1 MAIRKDLDDML
12 NNLKGGKTSN
22 LPKKPAPT
30 HTAASKNM
38 AGNNVD
44 NMSVDE
50 LLSSLMSPKRPS
62 PLEAAKA
69 EEARLKAEE
78 ERIAAE
84 KAAKEKAER
93 ERIAAEKAAKE
104 KAERERIAAEKAA
117 EEKAEQERIA
127 AEKAAEEKAEQER
140 IAAEK
145 AAEEKAEQE
154 RIAAEKAAEEKAEQE
169 RIAAEK
175 AAEEKTEQERVAAE
189 KAVEEEF
196 DEESAAPQ
204 EEEPTDETENDP
216 SENLIEM
223 IRGNAKKAEE
233 ELDNSTHETEVE
245 PEETGEGEEIVEKEE
260 IVRKKGHKKVT
271 ETLENI
277 LDEDADEIINRRN
290 ENVEE
295 DGEKPSKGGYKKAF
309 YAIFGVIFAVLACIG
324 LIAVIAKIIG
334 MFGSYTSGDTRKD
347 ALEQAIYPAV
357 IMDIESFNNPSELP
371 PEQILTAA
379 IWSMIMTD
387 GVTDSYEKTFD
398 MVMIPSIDV
407 ESYAVKL
414 FGENL
419 PELTHST
426 IGPAEARF
434 YYNEETKTY
443 NVPVA
448 PVTFTY
454 TPEIREATKSG
465 NDYTVVVDYIDELP
479 SWLPKNSSKSV
490 EFTLTETDSG
500 YLLRSMK
507 ILTTNTNA
515 V

>member
-30 HTAASKNM
+30 NTATSKNI
-38 AGNNVD
+38 AENNID
-44 NMSVDE
+44 SMSVDE
-50 LLSSLMSPKRPS
+50 LLTSLMSPNKQS

-69 EEARLKAEE
+69 EEARQRAEEERLAAEKAAAEKAEQ

-84 KAAKEKAER
+84 KAAAEKAER
-93 ERIAAEKAAKE
+93 ERIAAEKAAMKKAEQERIAAEEAAAE
-104 KAERERIAAEKAA
+104 KAERERIAAEEA
-117 EEKAEQERIA
+117 A
-127 AEKAAEEKAEQER
+127 AEKA
-140 IAAEK
+140 
-145 AAEEKAEQE
+145 
-154 RIAAEKAAEEKAEQE
+154 
-169 RIAAEK
+169 
-175 AAEEKTEQERVAAE
+175 EQERVAAE
-189 KAVEEEF
+189 EAAA
-196 DEESAAPQ
+196 ESAYDDDFPYES
-204 EEEPTDETENDP
+204 EEDELEPENENDP
-216 SENLIEM
+216 SENLIEI
-223 IRGNAKKAEE
+223 IRENAKKAEE
-233 ELDNSTHETEVE
+233 ELESSSLEAEDEPENSDETSDEE
-245 PEETGEGEEIVEKEE
+245 DESSPEETSGKQE
-260 IVRKKGHKKVT
+260 HKKIT
-271 ETLENI
+271 KALENI
-277 LDEDADEIINRRN
+277 LNEDPDEIINQRR

-309 YAIFGVIFAVLACIG
+309 YAVFGVIFAVLACIG
-324 LIAVIAKIIG
+324 LVAVIAKIIG

-357 IMDIESFNNPSELP
+357 IMDIESFNDPTELP

-387 GVTDSYEKTFD
+387 GVTDGYEKTFD

-465 NDYTVVVDYIDELP
+465 SDYTVVVDYIDELP
-479 SWLPKNSSKSV
+479 SWLPKTSSKSV
-490 EFTLTETDSG
+490 QFTLTETDDG